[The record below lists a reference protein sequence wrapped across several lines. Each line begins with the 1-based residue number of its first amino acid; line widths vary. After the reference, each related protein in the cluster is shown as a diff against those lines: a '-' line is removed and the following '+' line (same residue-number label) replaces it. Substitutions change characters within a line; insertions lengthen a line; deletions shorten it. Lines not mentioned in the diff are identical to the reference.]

1 MIAREFFESASMA
14 VRMRDVAQ
22 AVIDN
27 EGEEWSPCSP
37 GSNGISDPT
46 ASAAERSIERQNAV
60 RDALLIRDE
69 CDREIGSCLEVIEG
83 IRQVFGDGFA
93 DVLDL
98 HYIDLLPWWAVA
110 LEVKASEST
119 CKRRRNLMFEW
130 IDAMGI
136 ARAKVVSVPSK
147 TP

>member
-14 VRMRDVAQ
+14 VRMRNAAQ
-22 AVIDN
+22 TVIDN
-27 EGEEWSPCSP
+27 EGEEWSPRPP

-46 ASAAERSIERQNAV
+46 ARAAERAIERQNAV
-60 RDALLIRDE
+60 HEACLTRDE

-83 IRQVFGDGFA
+83 IRRVFGDGFA

-110 LEVKASEST
+110 MEVGASEST
-119 CKRRRNLMFEW
+119 CKRRRDLMFEW
-130 IDAMGI
+130 LDSVGI
-136 ARAKVVSVPSK
+136 ARAKVVSV
-147 TP
+147 